1 MRNKL
6 IFSEFMHTIL
16 VKKKGSEIMTDSQ
29 IINENAFN
37 EDLCNDGCFVIKKND
52 KLICCLVIIGQIEGH
67 YKLSEEIKTTQYE
80 NIIPKLVSVE
90 EDDNISGL
98 LLIINTVGGDIEA
111 GMAISELVAG
121 MRKKTASLVLGGGHS
136 IGISL
141 AVSAKKS
148 FIVPSATMTVH
159 PVRMNGLIMGV
170 PQQLEYFNDMQERI
184 IGFVSGHSKIS
195 EDRFRELMMSSGN
208 LVADFGTVLSGEEAV
223 KEGIIDSIGSVDD
236 AISVFFE

>member
-1 MRNKL
+1 MEDEKTIYEN
-6 IFSEFMHTIL
+6 IFNESMLNEGCFL
-16 VKKKGSEIMTDSQ
+16 VKAG
-29 IINENAFN
+29 N
-37 EDLCNDGCFVIKKND
+37 

-80 NIIPKLVSVE
+80 NIIPKIISVE
-90 EDDNISGL
+90 ENENIDGL
-98 LLIINTVGGDIEA
+98 LLILNTIGGDIEA

-121 MRKKTASLVLGGGHS
+121 MKKPTVSLVLGGGHS

-148 FIVPSATMTVH
+148 FIVPSATMTIH

-170 PQQLEYFNDMQERI
+170 PQQLEYFNDMQQRI
-184 IGFVSGHSKIS
+184 INFVEKHSS
-195 EDRFRELMMSSGN
+195 VSAERFKSMMMSAGN

-223 KEGIIDSIGSVDD
+223 AEGLIDSIGSVSD
-236 AISVFFE
+236 AIKVFFE